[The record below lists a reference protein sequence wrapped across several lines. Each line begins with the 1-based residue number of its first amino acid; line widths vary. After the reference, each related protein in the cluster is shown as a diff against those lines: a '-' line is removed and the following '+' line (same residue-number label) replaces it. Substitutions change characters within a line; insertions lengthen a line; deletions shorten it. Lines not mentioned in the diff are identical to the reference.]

1 MRAGLG
7 EKMLAKGA
15 PVQRTGGGGGGT
27 ACCFPQGLFL
37 GSAGPACSRRR
48 IRSRPQLGACSHRSV
63 TLAKVWSPGLRFS
76 TLGAAFSVGQ
86 AGDPVRAGSREA
98 EEQGALPEAAGRKR
112 GFEMQG

>member
-1 MRAGLG
+1 MRARLE
-7 EKMLAKGA
+7 EKMLAKGT
-15 PVQRTGGGGGGT
+15 PVQRTGRGGGGI

-37 GSAGPACSRRR
+37 GSAGPACSRHR
-48 IRSRPQLGACSHRSV
+48 ICFRPQLGTCFHRSV

-86 AGDPVRAGSREA
+86 AGDPVQASSRNM